1 MDESDGGGDIVQEQP
16 VYVAVVDLASNSSP
30 FNDNHTHNKIF
41 FWMARYSSLILFDVL
56 LVSSRLD
63 GFHL

>member
-1 MDESDGGGDIVQEQP
+1 VQEQP
-16 VYVAVVDLASNSSP
+16 VYVAVVDLASKSSP